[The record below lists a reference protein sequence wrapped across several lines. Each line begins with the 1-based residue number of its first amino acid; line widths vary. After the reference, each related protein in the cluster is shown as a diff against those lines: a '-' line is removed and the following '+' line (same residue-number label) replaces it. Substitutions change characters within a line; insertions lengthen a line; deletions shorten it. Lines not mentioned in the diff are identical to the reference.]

1 MNETLKSTIDAKLKA
16 RDQKG
21 QLRRLTI
28 FENEN
33 LADFSSND
41 YLSLSSDGEFYR
53 QYLAQLKHQA
63 SHGQAREMAM
73 GSGGSRLLDGNSARA
88 ERLERETLPQFHR
101 APDGLLF
108 GSGFDANV
116 GVYSSLAQPG
126 DVIVY
131 DELVH
136 ASVHDGMRL
145 ARAARYVPF
154 AHNDAAA
161 LQATLAAIK
170 AKHKAANQGQEF
182 CGQVFVGVESVYS
195 MDGDVAPLRAL
206 LHALRAEFPRTGHLI
221 VDEAHATGVV
231 GPGGRGL
238 VCALGLETDVLVRVH
253 TFGKGVGAAG
263 AVVLCDSLLR
273 EYFINYCRPFVYSTA
288 MPGYALAAI
297 EAAYAL
303 LASPVVAAP
312 RLARL
317 WARMY
322 QFHAGLSTLS
332 VPPADDSSGARSI
345 YYAAAGSGAPLASAI
360 FAVQTPQARAL
371 ATHCRRA
378 ARCLVR
384 AIVYPT
390 VPRGG
395 ERVRVCLH
403 AGNTRAEVDA
413 LLQALRAWTEGAEDD
428 ELMQDEPKPRLW
440 SALGEKS
447 FYHV

>member
-1 MNETLKSTIDAKLKA
+1 MNETLKSIIEAKLKA
-16 RDQKG
+16 REKKG
-21 QLRRLTI
+21 QLRQLTI

-53 QYLAQLKHQA
+53 RYLDQLQQQQV
-63 SHGQAREMAM
+63 SHGRAREMAM

-88 ERLERETLPQFHR
+88 EKLERETLPRFHR
-101 APDGLLF
+101 ARDGLLF

-116 GVYSSLAQPG
+116 GVYSTLAQPG
-126 DVIVY
+126 DIIVY

-145 ARAARYVPF
+145 ARAARCFPF
-154 AHNDAAA
+154 AHNDATA

-170 AKHKAANQGQEF
+170 ANHKATTGEEF
-182 CGQVFVGVESVYS
+182 RGQVFVGIETVYS

-206 LHALRAEFPRTGHLI
+206 LRALRAEFPCTGHLI

-238 VCALGLETDVLVRVH
+238 VCALGLENEVLVRVH

-273 EYFINYCRPFVYSTA
+273 KYFINYCRPFVYSTA

-297 EAAYAL
+297 EAAYAVL
-303 LASPVVAAP
+303 DSPTIAAP

-317 WARMY
+317 WALMHR
-322 QFHAGLSTLS
+322 FHTGLSAL
-332 VPPADDSSGARSI
+332 SGAAAPGGVRAI
-345 YYAAAGSGAPLASAI
+345 YYAAASSGAPPASAI
-360 FAVQTPQARAL
+360 FAVQTPAARAL
-371 ATHCRRA
+371 ATHCRHA

-384 AIVYPT
+384 PIVYPT

-403 AGNTRAEVDA
+403 AGNTDAEVDA
-413 LLQALRAWTEGAEDD
+413 LLQALKTWTEGV
-428 ELMQDEPKPRLW
+428 ELDKIKQDQHKPRL
-440 SALGEKS
+440 
-447 FYHV
+447 

>member
-1 MNETLKSTIDAKLKA
+1 MNEILKSIIEPKLKT
-16 RDQKG
+16 REQKG
-21 QLRRLTI
+21 QLRKLTI
-28 FENEN
+28 FENDN

-53 QYLAQLKHQA
+53 RYLAQLQQQQA
-63 SHGQAREMAM
+63 SLDKTQKMVM
-73 GSGGSRLLDGNSARA
+73 GSGGSRLLDGNSTRA
-88 ERLERETLPQFHR
+88 EQLERKTLPQFHR
-101 APDGLLF
+101 ARDGLLF

-116 GVYSSLAQPG
+116 GIYSTLAQPG
-126 DVIVY
+126 DIIVY

-136 ASVHDGMRL
+136 ASAHDGMRL
-145 ARAARYVPF
+145 ARATRCVPF
-154 AHNDAAA
+154 AHNDATA
-161 LQATLAAIK
+161 LQATLSAIK
-170 AKHKAANQGQEF
+170 TNHKITTGEEF
-182 CGQVFVGVESVYS
+182 CGQVFVGVESMYS

-238 VCALGLETDVLVRVH
+238 VCALGLEDDVLVRVH

-303 LASPVVAAP
+303 LDSPAVAEP

-317 WARMY
+317 WALMHR
-322 QFHAGLSTLS
+322 FHVGLSTLS
-332 VPPADDSSGARSI
+332 AAAAPGSDVRAI
-345 YYAAAGSGAPLASAI
+345 YYAAAAVEGAPASAI
-360 FAVQTPQARAL
+360 FAVQTPAARAL
-371 ATHCRRA
+371 ATHCRHA

-403 AGNTRAEVDA
+403 AGNTSAEVDA
-413 LLQALRAWTEGAEDD
+413 LLQALKTWTEGVKLQESN
-428 ELMQDEPKPRLW
+428 EPQPR
-440 SALGEKS
+440 AKM
-447 FYHV
+447 